1 MLRWPLTCAEM
12 ATNDEFSL
20 QLIQGESCVGAA
32 KSPVGAAGA
41 CVGGGNVPPF
51 CKNRSPKSKVFL
63 CGRPQRMWVGSR
75 EPKVSF
81 VVAPPTLDGQFV
93 QKVDDGSAGA
103 TCACH
108 GALPSEPPSSTC
120 WVGSSEPGVGDG
132 ESLRA
137 RRLCTA
143 TSVLDDRGGPES
155 GRQRRC
161 TLPGKARGGG
171 RGSLYPCRLRRAR
184 GSGGRLLV

>member
-1 MLRWPLTCAEM
+1 MAISAQEISCADM

-20 QLIQGESCVGAA
+20 QLIQGESSVGAA

-81 VVAPPTLDGQFV
+81 VVARRAIGQL
-93 QKVDDGSAGA
+93 GN
-103 TCACH
+103 
-108 GALPSEPPSSTC
+108 
-120 WVGSSEPGVGDG
+120 
-132 ESLRA
+132 ESFFSRIP
-137 RRLCTA
+137 
-143 TSVLDDRGGPES
+143 VL
-155 GRQRRC
+155 
-161 TLPGKARGGG
+161 AGGG
-171 RGSLYPCRLRRAR
+171 LTQGRVAIAQREARSLWLQYAF
-184 GSGGRLLV
+184 